1 MTYKNAY
8 TSEINIL
15 EQEETFGFI
24 WPIGFQT
31 VFCAALCVQ
40 RYLGAAKTV
49 KKQRTNRCLDFLPY
63 FKQNSSELFI

>member
-31 VFCAALCVQ
+31 VLCGPLCTEVPRGCQ
-40 RYLGAAKTV
+40 DSEEAES
-49 KKQRTNRCLDFLPY
+49 KQVSRFLTLL
-63 FKQNSSELFI
+63 QTE